1 MGAAI
6 RNPAV
11 WSGMAA
17 AILGAA
23 LACPPAFAATST
35 IAISPDFNG
44 KRAPGG
50 IVLWFNSVV
59 RVKGMVPAQPVTVCI
74 TGQVISWRDGK
85 NVVSARVPDAQVA
98 FKPWESQ
105 SWTRFGGGHWDTS
118 APWSQSR
125 ADTFMSGVAIPLP
138 GAVPPNARNV
148 TWTAQFGADAP
159 VSLQW
164 RAGVATYTLF
174 SDDYQALGIVPVDRV
189 TTAGRVRSVDVAGTP
204 VALKAFVLARP
215 GEDGNDSNG
224 TVYTGHR
231 SDMATVVLLKGGCG
245 GAY

>member
-6 RNPAV
+6 LNPAV

-23 LACPPAFAATST
+23 LACPPASAASST

-59 RVKGMVPAQPVTVCI
+59 RVKGMGPSQPVTVCV
-74 TGQVISWRDGK
+74 TNQVVSWRDGN
-85 NVVSARVPDAQVA
+85 NVVSARVPDALVS
-98 FKPWESQ
+98 FKPWESL

-138 GAVPPNARNV
+138 GTVPPNARNV

-159 VSLQW
+159 ISLQW
-164 RAGVATYTLF
+164 RAGVATYTRF
-174 SDDYQALGIVPVDRV
+174 GNDYDALAVVPVDRV
-189 TTAGRVRSVDVAGTP
+189 TTVGGVRSVDFAGTP
-204 VALKAFVLARP
+204 VALKPFVLAAP
-215 GEDGNDSNG
+215 GDVSNG
-224 TVYTGHR
+224 TAFTGHR

>member
-105 SWTRFGGGHWDTS
+105 SWTRFGGGHWDT
-118 APWSQSR
+118 
-125 ADTFMSGVAIPLP
+125 
-138 GAVPPNARNV
+138 
-148 TWTAQFGADAP
+148 TAQFGADAP